1 MDAVDTGAF
10 TPERRG
16 VGAVPGQIR
25 RQRSID
31 QPLGGVHRNLCAFFI
46 AEIGDKTQIATG
58 GLAARFEQ
66 FLPVVAGT
74 TLGMMLAN
82 IPAVLVANRIAD
94 KLPVRA
100 IRITAAVMFAALGIL
115 SIARGDG

>member
-1 MDAVDTGAF
+1 MRWILGLSLLSLAVWALFRDKYEGNDRLISGSAAF
-10 TPERRG
+10 TTT
-16 VGAVPGQIR
+16 
-25 RQRSID
+25 
-31 QPLGGVHRNLCAFFI
+31 LCAFFI